1 MYRDT
6 EFDRI
11 RGAVV
16 FDRSGHRIGDVG
28 EVYLDDKSGEPMWIT
43 VKTGLF
49 GHHSSLVPLTGSH
62 LEEHGKIVLPHD
74 RDVVK
79 DAPRVDEHGH
89 LDRTQEDRL
98 YAYYGVPDPHDDLA
112 LDRLRT
118 RRWVDDGGPLL
129 PGD

>member
-1 MYRDT
+1 MYRGV

-28 EVYLDDKSGEPMWIT
+28 EVYLDDTTGEPMWIT

-49 GHHSSLVPLTGSH
+49 GLHSSLAPLTGSH
-62 LEEHGKIVLPHD
+62 LEEHGRIVLPHD
-74 RDVVK
+74 REVVV
-79 DAPRVDEHGH
+79 DAPRVEERGH
-89 LDRTQEDRL
+89 LDRAHEDRL
-98 YAYYGVPDPHDDLA
+98 YDYYGIPNPQGDL
-112 LDRLRT
+112 
-118 RRWVDDGGPLL
+118 V